1 MEKLIYLWNI
11 GSVNQI
17 SIKQEIRCFT
27 NKSISWK
34 PSFII
39 VRALNTNKPKI
50 PQIYDKIMKLSLST
64 IWFILHF
71 CRKCW
76 EKHPWK
82 SLTLALFWAYFFFS
96 LKLNNLY
103 IYISMERK
111 FYVDSTL
118 QKNNAMKIAIFSDM
132 KGWAIAMLFFLTCCV
147 LVKTKTGMHFHK
159 ETLNIL
165 NFS

>member
-82 SLTLALFWAYFFFS
+82 SLTLSLFWAYFFFS

-103 IYISMERK
+103 IYI
-111 FYVDSTL
+111 Y
-118 QKNNAMKIAIFSDM
+118 QW
-132 KGWAIAMLFFLTCCV
+132 KGNFMLIQLCKRTMLWKLLFFQIWRVERLLCY
-147 LVKTKTGMHFHK
+147 
-159 ETLNIL
+159 
-165 NFS
+165 FS

>member
-39 VRALNTNKPKI
+39 VRALNTYKPKI

-82 SLTLALFWAYFFFS
+82 SLTLALFWAYFFFC

-103 IYISMERK
+103 IY
-111 FYVDSTL
+111 
-118 QKNNAMKIAIFSDM
+118 QW
-132 KGWAIAMLFFLTCCV
+132 KGNFMLIQLCKRTMLWKLLFFQIWRVERLLCY
-147 LVKTKTGMHFHK
+147 
-159 ETLNIL
+159 
-165 NFS
+165 FS

>member
-103 IYISMERK
+103 IYINGKEILCWFNSAKELCYENCYFFRYQGLSDC
-111 FYVDSTL
+111 YV
-118 QKNNAMKIAIFSDM
+118 IFLN
-132 KGWAIAMLFFLTCCV
+132 MLRV
-147 LVKTKTGMHFHK
+147 GQ
-159 ETLNIL
+159 N
-165 NFS
+165 

>member
-39 VRALNTNKPKI
+39 VRALNTYKPKI

-103 IYISMERK
+103 IYINGKEILCWFNSAKELCYENCYFFRYEGLSDC
-111 FYVDSTL
+111 YV
-118 QKNNAMKIAIFSDM
+118 IFLN
-132 KGWAIAMLFFLTCCV
+132 MLRV
-147 LVKTKTGMHFHK
+147 GQ
-159 ETLNIL
+159 N
-165 NFS
+165 

>member
-103 IYISMERK
+103 IYI
-111 FYVDSTL
+111 Y
-118 QKNNAMKIAIFSDM
+118 QW
-132 KGWAIAMLFFLTCCV
+132 KGNFMLIQLCKRTMLWKLLFFQIWRVERLLCY
-147 LVKTKTGMHFHK
+147 
-159 ETLNIL
+159 
-165 NFS
+165 FS

>member
-76 EKHPWK
+76 E
-82 SLTLALFWAYFFFS
+82 TS
-96 LKLNNLY
+96 LKITDISTFLSIFLFLSKTQQFIY
-103 IYISMERK
+103 IYINGKEILCWFNSAKEQCYENCYFFRYEGLSDC
-111 FYVDSTL
+111 YV
-118 QKNNAMKIAIFSDM
+118 IFLN
-132 KGWAIAMLFFLTCCV
+132 MLRV
-147 LVKTKTGMHFHK
+147 GQ
-159 ETLNIL
+159 N
-165 NFS
+165 

>member
-39 VRALNTNKPKI
+39 VRALNTYKPKI

-71 CRKCW
+71 CWKCW

-103 IYISMERK
+103 IYI
-111 FYVDSTL
+111 Y
-118 QKNNAMKIAIFSDM
+118 QW
-132 KGWAIAMLFFLTCCV
+132 KGNFMLIQLCKRTMLWKLLFFQIWRVERLLCY
-147 LVKTKTGMHFHK
+147 
-159 ETLNIL
+159 
-165 NFS
+165 FS

>member
-1 MEKLIYLWNI
+1 MEKLIYFWNI

-34 PSFII
+34 PSFIV
-39 VRALNTNKPKI
+39 VRALSTIKPKI
-50 PQIYDKIMKLSLST
+50 PQIYDKIMKLCLNT

-71 CRKCW
+71 CWKCW

-82 SLTLALFWAYFFFS
+82 SLTLALFWAYFS

-103 IYISMERK
+103 IYINGKEILCWFNSAKELCYENCYFFRYEGLSDC
-111 FYVDSTL
+111 YV
-118 QKNNAMKIAIFSDM
+118 IFLN
-132 KGWAIAMLFFLTCCV
+132 MLRV
-147 LVKTKTGMHFHK
+147 GQ
-159 ETLNIL
+159 N
-165 NFS
+165 